1 METKSSGSSSSSSS
15 SSGSSSS
22 GSSSSGSSSGSS
34 SSSSKKLKV
43 YIVLH
48 GAGVNSVEGKEQ
60 SDVFMGYRDIVER
73 TNDTRSSN
81 FATIRNVVG
90 QKKAKL
96 YRMCPHGM
104 VFMSTDTLN
113 IYLRKKFFYRENWQA
128 YLHSAHK
135 IGDVRYTPANFS
147 NDKNDTGQAHR
158 EEEPFAPV
166 LRTAMQLFEGDD
178 EFLDEI
184 LETAYVGDDL
194 NEFGVYICDDF
205 DGGVWSKMMR
215 PDNTFFLN
223 LNGQPKRVRI
233 SDLMKNIISKKNG
246 YDEYEFLFVNCSPE
260 GEHDRKMPLKREGDT
275 RIRHPPDSN
284 QNSDYWKNVFKTNIK
299 SHKLYAAGKIKFE
312 NESEYEADK
321 EFDREMPATQRP
333 QLLNDDDD
341 EALIATNY
349 LFCQMDDEERQNL
362 YINVTAF
369 LTHYPEWV
377 ENDISVVDGMKYLI
391 RVLTTSVHDVTA
403 YGESGTAQ
411 ETLKVWEYPPVRP
424 ANPGKVKKSR
434 GEGKSSQPTDDKSDM
449 FEFREGTDE
458 AFKGSKH
465 SYIETVSRRLYELIT
480 DKYRESCSNKDK
492 ESADLYRELLDHVN
506 TKGFPTL
513 HPDKIAIVGSIV
525 KYDENGN
532 GETGVVVSMSGDRVT
547 ISKVSD
553 DDEYTPI
560 GNPFVKSPHDLEYFD
575 GPYVRGPDP
584 PDHIWGTKFAF
595 ERELENVGSQSGC
608 LLQGGVRKKK
618 TTRSKTITNKKK
630 KTITNKTRRNK
641 KKKTRRNK
649 KYRKKTR
656 RVEINYKNEKMAER
670 ERWMNGKQ
678 KRTRNNLNSYN

>member
-1 METKSSGSSSSSSS
+1 METKSRGSSSSGSSSSSSS
-15 SSGSSSS
+15 SSN
-22 GSSSSGSSSGSS
+22 
-34 SSSSKKLKV
+34 KKLKV

-60 SDVFMGYRDIVER
+60 PGEFMGYRDIGER
-73 TNDTRSSN
+73 TNNTRSSN
-81 FATIRNVVG
+81 FATIGNVVN
-90 QKKAKL
+90 QKKVKL
-96 YRMCPHGM
+96 YRMCPPGM
-104 VFMSTDTLN
+104 VFMSSDTLN
-113 IYLRKKFFYRENWQA
+113 IDLRNEFFYRENWQA

-135 IGDVRYTPANFS
+135 MGDVRYTPANFS

-184 LETAYVGDDL
+184 LETAYEGDDF
-194 NEFGVYICDDF
+194 NEFGVYICDD
-205 DGGVWSKMMR
+205 GGVWTKMMTA
-215 PDNTFFLN
+215 DDSFL
-223 LNGQPKRVRI
+223 LKMIGQPKRIRI
-233 SDLMKNIISKKNG
+233 SDLMNHIIFHKKS
-246 YDEYEFLFVNCSPE
+246 DEYEFLFVNCSPS
-260 GEHDRKMPLKREGDT
+260 GEHDRKMPLEREGDT
-275 RIRHPPDSN
+275 RIRHPSDSY
-284 QNSDYWKNVFKTNIK
+284 QGTEYWKNVFKTNIK
-299 SHKLYAAGKIKFE
+299 SHQLYDVGKKNFE
-312 NESEYEADK
+312 TESK
-321 EFDREMPATQRP
+321 VPATQLP
-333 QLLNDDDD
+333 QLLNDDD

-349 LFCQMDDEERQNL
+349 LFCQMDDEERENL

-369 LTHYPEWV
+369 LTHYPAWV
-377 ENDISVVDGMKYLI
+377 KEGGSSVVKDMQYLI
-391 RVLTTSVHDVTA
+391 RVLTTSVHDVTDR
-403 YGESGTAQ
+403 GERGTAQ
-411 ETLKVWEYPPVRP
+411 ETLKVWEHPSEYPDK
-424 ANPGKVKKSR
+424 PGKVKKSR
-434 GEGKSSQPTDDKSDM
+434 GEGKSSQSTGDKSDM
-449 FEFREGTDE
+449 FEFREGTSE

-465 SYIETVSRRLYELIT
+465 SYIETVSRRLYELII
-480 DKYRESCSNKDK
+480 DKYRESCRNKDK
-492 ESADLYRELLDHVN
+492 ESADLYRKLHDHVN

-513 HPDKIAIVGSIV
+513 HPDKIAMVDSIV
-525 KYDENGN
+525 KYGN
-532 GETGVVVSMSGDRVT
+532 SETGVVVSISGDIVT
-547 ISKVSD
+547 ISKVSDDD

-560 GNPFVKSPHDLEYFD
+560 GNPLVKSLRDLEYFD

-584 PDHIWGTKFAF
+584 PEHIWGTKFAF

-618 TTRSKTITNKKK
+618 TTRSKTRTNKKK
-630 KTITNKTRRNK
+630 KTITNK